1 MKSLANILGG
11 LVAVGLLGVGTVRAQ
26 INMPNPQ
33 MPGGSFESAVRLVV
47 TSDIMVDRQIARWL
61 RTHYNGW
68 DADPHEFQEIG
79 DERYAV
85 VYLTHKDHSPR
96 RVYFRLLR
104 SHADPDNQGP
114 DFPL

>member
-1 MKSLANILGG
+1 MKTFATVLGSLAAIT
-11 LVAVGLLGVGTVRAQ
+11 LLGVGTASAQ
-26 INMPNPQ
+26 INLPNPQ
-33 MPGGSFESAVRLVV
+33 APGGSMDSAVRLVV
-47 TSDIMVDRQIARWL
+47 TSDLMVERQIARWL

-68 DADPHEFQEIG
+68 DADPHEFQVIG

-85 VYLTHKDHSPR
+85 VYITHKDHPGR

-104 SHADPDNQGP
+104 SHADPDSQGP